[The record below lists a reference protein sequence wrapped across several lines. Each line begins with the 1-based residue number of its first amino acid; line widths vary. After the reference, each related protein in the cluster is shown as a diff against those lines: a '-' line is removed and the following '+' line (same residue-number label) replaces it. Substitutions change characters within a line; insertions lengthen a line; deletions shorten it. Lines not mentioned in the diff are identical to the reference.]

1 MAARESKVAL
11 DGLRDSKKVL
21 WAPCGSKKFSGT
33 LGSDRG
39 SNRTYL
45 MIMTGIKRRFGGP
58 GNS

>member
-1 MAARESKVAL
+1 METRESKVAL

-45 MIMTGIKRRFGGP
+45 IMTGIKGP
-58 GNS
+58 LWSQ